1 MLQVWS
7 EALQQLGQS
16 TPHMVHLSLKLPLPT
31 YVSSDF
37 FFLTIFSKVLSK
49 TLDDCCKVK
58 MLDH

>member
-16 TPHMVHLSLKLPLPT
+16 TPNMVHLSLKLPLPT

-49 TLDDCCKVK
+49 TVDDCCKVK

>member
-16 TPHMVHLSLKLPLPT
+16 TPNMVHVSLKLPLPT

-37 FFLTIFSKVLSK
+37 FFNHF
-49 TLDDCCKVK
+49 
-58 MLDH
+58 

>member
-7 EALQQLGQS
+7 EALRQLGQS

-31 YVSSDF
+31 YFSSD

-49 TLDDCCKVK
+49 TADDCCKVK

>member
-37 FFLTIFSKVLSK
+37 FFFFN
-49 TLDDCCKVK
+49 
-58 MLDH
+58 HF